1 MQETQ
6 ILFVGLEDPLEKEM
20 ATHSNILAWEI
31 LWTLAHQVPLFTGFF
46 RQEYQSGLPFLSPGD
61 LPDPGIEP
69 GSPLL
74 NADSLPAECGNHL
87 GIGDNA
93 DCVSVGLGPG
103 WLLCISNE
111 HL

>member
-1 MQETQ
+1 M
-6 ILFVGLEDPLEKEM
+6 
-20 ATHSNILAWEI
+20 
-31 LWTLAHQVPLFTGFF
+31 GFF

-103 WLLCISNE
+103 WLLCISFFFFLLNFSYLMNIK
-111 HL
+111 H